1 MEVKQSIINHFENTR
16 VKKDQTAK
24 VFDINFTWEFTN
36 LFEIISKPRFLK
48 YLNMKYKKELTR
60 KTVSNFNEVIDQIRI
75 FNKEVEQTIWD
86 YLIQTNNDKI
96 IYNIYEEFLSFIYSS
111 TKTFINDILIEQMI
125 YWNEDI
131 KIKMLNNKHYDT
143 NLYFDYEIQK
153 YKNSFQNFVFK
164 KLKSVLKEEH
174 SNSIIGI
181 VVQAYEENLKEN
193 EMKLVSLKQT
203 ALLK

>member
-16 VKKDQTAK
+16 IKKEQATK
-24 VFDINFTWEFTN
+24 IFEINFTWEYTN

-60 KTVSNFNEVIDQIRI
+60 KTISNFNEAIDQVRA
-75 FNKEVEQTIWD
+75 FDKEVEQTMWD

-96 IYNIYEEFLSFIYSS
+96 IYNIYEDFLAFVYSS
-111 TKTFINDILIEQMI
+111 TKTFINDILIEQII
-125 YWNEDI
+125 YWNENI
-131 KIKMLNNKHYDT
+131 EVKMVNNKHYDI
-143 NLYFDYEIQK
+143 NLYFEYELEK
-153 YKNSFQNFVFK
+153 YKKNFQNFIFK
-164 KLKSVLKEEH
+164 KLKTLQKAEPN
-174 SNSIIGI
+174 NSIIGI

-193 EMKLVSLKQT
+193 EMKLVSLKQI

>member
-16 VKKDQTAK
+16 IKKEQATK
-24 VFDINFTWEFTN
+24 IFEINFTWEYTN

-60 KTVSNFNEVIDQIRI
+60 KTISNFNEAIDQIRV
-75 FNKEVEQTIWD
+75 FNKEVEQTMWD

-96 IYNIYEEFLSFIYSS
+96 IYNIYEEFLAFIYSS
-111 TKTFINDILIEQMI
+111 TKTFINDILIEQII
-125 YWNEDI
+125 YWNENI
-131 KIKMLNNKHYDT
+131 EVKMVNNKHYDT
-143 NLYFDYEIQK
+143 NLYFEYELEK
-153 YKNSFQNFVFK
+153 YKKNFQNFIFK
-164 KLKSVLKEEH
+164 KLKTLQKAEPN
-174 SNSIIGI
+174 NSIIGI